1 METFTHSEIKNFS
14 TSKLKSIIKNSSI
27 YLIIMETFT
36 HSEIQNF
43 STSKL
48 KSIIKNGLVDIET
61 EDMILKELFEI
72 RRIKEF

>member
-1 METFTHSEIKNFS
+1 METFTHSQIK
-14 TSKLKSIIKNSSI
+14 
-27 YLIIMETFT
+27 
-36 HSEIQNF
+36 NF

-61 EDMILKELFEI
+61 EDMIFKELFEI

>member
-1 METFTHSEIKNFS
+1 
-14 TSKLKSIIKNSSI
+14 
-27 YLIIMETFT
+27 METFT

-48 KSIIKNGLVDIET
+48 KSIIKNGLADIET

-72 RRIKEF
+72 IRIKDFYSFINPRLMPFYL

>member
-1 METFTHSEIKNFS
+1 MD
-14 TSKLKSIIKNSSI
+14 
-27 YLIIMETFT
+27 TFT

-48 KSIIKNGLVDIET
+48 KSLIKNGLVDIET
-61 EDMILKELFEI
+61 EDLIFKELFEI

>member
-1 METFTHSEIKNFS
+1 MD
-14 TSKLKSIIKNSSI
+14 
-27 YLIIMETFT
+27 TFT

-61 EDMILKELFEI
+61 EDLIFKELFEI

>member
-1 METFTHSEIKNFS
+1 MYS
-14 TSKLKSIIKNSSI
+14 LKILLQPLKINQ
-27 YLIIMETFT
+27 LILFIMDTFT

-61 EDMILKELFEI
+61 EDLIFKELFEI